1 MLASICLTNTHVC
14 SEALLGSRQAG
25 SNHDTPTEDTIMT
38 TTQNL
43 ESGPPRHIIVSGAS
57 RGIGKAIAENFLLLG
72 DNVSVCSRNGP
83 AADEKLPTSLLHC
96 RCDVS
101 VPEQVNHFVKTAV
114 DNFGP
119 IDVLVNNAGINQDKS
134 IPLMSDESWGE
145 VIRTNLYGTFHLCR
159 AAAIGMIKNQEG
171 VILNVS
177 SVAGVSG
184 NRGQANYS
192 AAKGGINALTLTL
205 AKELGPSGIRVN
217 AVAPGFI
224 ETDMTGDLLPK
235 AKQLV
240 RRSVPLRRFGS
251 VSDVAALVTFLCS
264 PQASYITGQ
273 VIRIDGGLVL

>member
-1 MLASICLTNTHVC
+1 MI
-14 SEALLGSRQAG
+14 
-25 SNHDTPTEDTIMT
+25 
-38 TTQNL
+38 
-43 ESGPPRHIIVSGAS
+43 SGAT
-57 RGIGKAIAENFLLLG
+57 REIGRAIAEAFLLLG
-72 DNVSVCSRNGP
+72 DNVSVCSRHEPIPIKEASTN
-83 AADEKLPTSLLHC
+83 SLQC
-96 RCDVS
+96 RCDAS
-101 VPEQVNHFVKTAV
+101 VPKQVAHFIETAV
-114 DNFGP
+114 DHFGP

-134 IPLMSDESWGE
+134 FPLMSSESWDE

-159 AAAIGMIKNQEG
+159 AATSGLIKNQAG

-177 SVAGVSG
+177 SVAGVTG

-205 AKELGPSGIRVN
+205 AKELGPFGIRVN

-224 ETDMTGDLLPK
+224 ETDMTSDLPPK

-251 VSDVAALVTFLCS
+251 VSDVASLVTFLCS

-273 VIRIDGGLVL
+273 IIRIDGELVL

>member
-1 MLASICLTNTHVC
+1 MI
-14 SEALLGSRQAG
+14 
-25 SNHDTPTEDTIMT
+25 
-38 TTQNL
+38 
-43 ESGPPRHIIVSGAS
+43 SGAT
-57 RGIGKAIAENFLLLG
+57 REIGKAIAEAFLLLG
-72 DNVSVCSRNGP
+72 DNVSVCSRHEPIPIKEASTN
-83 AADEKLPTSLLHC
+83 SLQC
-96 RCDVS
+96 RCDAS
-101 VPEQVNHFVKTAV
+101 VPKQVAHFIETAV
-114 DNFGP
+114 DHFGP

-134 IPLMSDESWGE
+134 FPLMSSESWDE

-159 AAAIGMIKNQEG
+159 AATSGLIKNQAG

-177 SVAGVSG
+177 SVAGVTG

-205 AKELGPSGIRVN
+205 AKELGPFGIQVN

-224 ETDMTGDLLPK
+224 ETDMTSDLPPK

-251 VSDVAALVTFLCS
+251 VSDVASLVTFLCS

-273 VIRIDGGLVL
+273 IIRIDGELVL

>member
-1 MLASICLTNTHVC
+1 MI
-14 SEALLGSRQAG
+14 
-25 SNHDTPTEDTIMT
+25 
-38 TTQNL
+38 
-43 ESGPPRHIIVSGAS
+43 SGAT
-57 RGIGKAIAENFLLLG
+57 REIGKAIAEAFLLLG
-72 DNVSVCSRNGP
+72 DNVSVCSRHEPIPPKEASTN
-83 AADEKLPTSLLHC
+83 SLQC

-101 VPEQVNHFVKTAV
+101 VPEQVDHFIETAV
-114 DNFGP
+114 DHFGP

-134 IPLMSDESWGE
+134 FPLMSSESWDE

-159 AAAIGMIKNQEG
+159 AATSGLIKNQAG

-177 SVAGVSG
+177 SVAGVTG

-205 AKELGPSGIRVN
+205 AKELGPFGIRVN

-224 ETDMTGDLLPK
+224 ETDMTSDLPPK

-251 VSDVAALVTFLCS
+251 VSDVASLVTFLCS

-273 VIRIDGGLVL
+273 IIRIDGELVL

>member
-1 MLASICLTNTHVC
+1 MI
-14 SEALLGSRQAG
+14 
-25 SNHDTPTEDTIMT
+25 
-38 TTQNL
+38 
-43 ESGPPRHIIVSGAS
+43 SGAT
-57 RGIGKAIAENFLLLG
+57 REIGKAIAEAFLLLG
-72 DNVSVCSRNGP
+72 DNVSVCSRHEPIPIKEASTN
-83 AADEKLPTSLLHC
+83 SLQC
-96 RCDVS
+96 RCDAS
-101 VPEQVNHFVKTAV
+101 VPKQVAHFIETAV
-114 DNFGP
+114 DHFGP

-134 IPLMSDESWGE
+134 FPLMSSESWDE

-159 AAAIGMIKNQEG
+159 AATSGLIKNQAG

-177 SVAGVSG
+177 SVAGVTG

-205 AKELGPSGIRVN
+205 AKELGPFGIRVN

-224 ETDMTGDLLPK
+224 ETDMTSDLPPK

-251 VSDVAALVTFLCS
+251 VSDVASLVTFLCS

-273 VIRIDGGLVL
+273 IIRIDGELVL

>member
-1 MLASICLTNTHVC
+1 MI
-14 SEALLGSRQAG
+14 
-25 SNHDTPTEDTIMT
+25 
-38 TTQNL
+38 
-43 ESGPPRHIIVSGAS
+43 SGAT
-57 RGIGKAIAENFLLLG
+57 REIGRAIAEAFLLLG
-72 DNVSVCSRNGP
+72 DNVSVCSRHEPIPIKEASTN
-83 AADEKLPTSLLHC
+83 SLQC
-96 RCDVS
+96 RGDAS
-101 VPEQVNHFVKTAV
+101 VPKQVAHFIETAV
-114 DNFGP
+114 DHFGP

-134 IPLMSDESWGE
+134 FPLMSSESWDE

-159 AAAIGMIKNQEG
+159 AATSGLIKNQAG

-177 SVAGVSG
+177 SVAGVTG

-205 AKELGPSGIRVN
+205 AKELGPFGIRVN

-224 ETDMTGDLLPK
+224 ETDMTSDLPPK

-251 VSDVAALVTFLCS
+251 VSDVASLVTFLCS

-273 VIRIDGGLVL
+273 IIRIDGELVL